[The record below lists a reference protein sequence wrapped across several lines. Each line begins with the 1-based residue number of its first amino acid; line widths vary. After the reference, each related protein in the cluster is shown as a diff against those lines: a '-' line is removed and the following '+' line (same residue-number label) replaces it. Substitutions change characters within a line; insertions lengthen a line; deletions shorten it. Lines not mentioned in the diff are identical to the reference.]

1 MMTENTPP
9 MFDPIEEVAGGA
21 SRTSS
26 HPDHSSGE
34 DAPGPDKLLPN
45 TSPPWPAELPLLVA
59 SGLYTST
66 ELCEAVGVSSTQ
78 LKGWAESELFKSVVG
93 TTRDEIH
100 RDGTLARLKA
110 RAFLPSIV
118 DKVYTTALSQLIKP
132 EVSLKAAELLLKLSG
147 VMDEPKASQGDEG
160 LAATGHLSLSLTV
173 KTDNESPREVQG
185 VTLRH
190 DDTTNKNTP

>member
-1 MMTENTPP
+1 
-9 MFDPIEEVAGGA
+9 
-21 SRTSS
+21 
-26 HPDHSSGE
+26 
-34 DAPGPDKLLPN
+34 
-45 TSPPWPAELPLLVA
+45 
-59 SGLYTST
+59 
-66 ELCEAVGVSSTQ
+66 
-78 LKGWAESELFKSVVG
+78 
-93 TTRDEIH
+93 
-100 RDGTLARLKA
+100 LKA